1 MRKSRKNALAG
12 RRHAGHDGSQMVAR
26 LHPVHYTFRE
36 YVAHDAAS
44 NTKHEYLD
52 GQIYAM
58 AGGTPEHAAL
68 ISSVHGHLWKQIGG
82 TRCRPHMADLRI
94 RVLETGLATYPDIP
108 IVCGRT
114 ERDPEDANT
123 VINPTAIVEVLS
135 ASTETYDRGEK
146 FEHYKRIPSL
156 RAYVLVAHDRRV
168 IEVRARGADG
178 SWSDKAYASGE
189 TARIEPIDAVL
200 DVDAIYEDAKER
212 D

>member
-1 MRKSRKNALAG
+1 
-12 RRHAGHDGSQMVAR
+12 MVANA
-26 LHPVHYTFRE
+26 HPVDYSYRE

-68 ISSVHGHLWKQIGG
+68 ISSVHGHLWAQIGG

-108 IVCGRT
+108 IVCGRS

-123 VINPTAIVEVLS
+123 VTNPTVIVEVLS
-135 ASTETYDRGEK
+135 ASTERYDRGEK
-146 FEHYKRIPSL
+146 FEHYKRLPSL
-156 RAYVLVAHDRRV
+156 RAYVMVAHDRRA
-168 IEVRARGADG
+168 IEVWTRDSDG
-178 SWSDKAYASGE
+178 NWTQAVCKSGD
-189 TARIEPIDAVL
+189 TATIDAIHASL
-200 DVDAIYEDAKER
+200 DVDRVYEDARER